1 LPAQKP
7 TSVQINRIFNVP
19 PDAVWR
25 AWTEE
30 SMVRRWFGS
39 DPKGKVLS
47 AKLDVRTGGRFEV
60 TFADSNGT
68 SHTCGGVYAD
78 VEPVSKFG
86 FSWQWL
92 SEPGVET
99 FVTVRLE
106 PREAGTLM
114 RFEHAR
120 LFQASMHNYEVGWQ
134 QTFDKLERALTAAL

>member
-19 PDAVWR
+19 PEAVWR

-39 DPKGKVLS
+39 DPEGTVLS

-68 SHTCGGVYAD
+68 EHTCGGVYAEA
-78 VEPVSKFG
+78 EPASKLSFT
-86 FSWQWL
+86 WQWGN
-92 SEPGVET
+92 EPGVET
-99 FVTVRLE
+99 FVTVQLQPE
-106 PREAGTLM
+106 SSGTMM

-120 LFQASMHNYEVGWQ
+120 LFEASMHNYEAGWQ
-134 QTFDKLERALTAAL
+134 QTFDKLERALTAAT